1 MLREPNVGRRDGR
14 RRYEVAARCK
24 DRSAGADG
32 GNQLQPLWQCGALSP
47 TISAEDEPL
56 ALPILSC
63 SATQK

>member
-1 MLREPNVGRRDGR
+1 M
-14 RRYEVAARCK
+14 YEVAARCK
-24 DRSAGADG
+24 DCSAGADG

-56 ALPILSC
+56 ALPNLSC